1 MTTLFSLENRAAL
14 LTGGLSGYG
23 WMIAEGLI
31 EQGAS
36 RVYVADKEP
45 FTPRTVDVDDY
56 DKLEYSHEESI
67 LAEYQKDEKI
77 RLENIYKNII
87 PIQCDITTE
96 EGREKLFCE
105 ISALEP
111 NLNILINS
119 SLYASENWDEV
130 IKYNLEAPIKLTEKF
145 LPLLKASTNPDEGT
159 SISTEQIYGK
169 VINIS
174 TVDGINPPQISNFA
188 FSSSNAGIN
197 HASKSFA
204 VQYIRHKIV
213 VSSITVGL
221 FNTTPNEVNPANR
234 LQVTQRIPA
243 KRLGHKDDI
252 VAAITYLASRAGDYC
267 VGAHLV
273 VDGGVSEIR
282 G

>member
-1 MTTLFSLENRAAL
+1 MTALFSLENRTAL

-36 RVYVADKEP
+36 RVYVAEKEP
-45 FTPRTVDVDDY
+45 FTPRTVIDAEGQS
-56 DKLEYSHEESI
+56 KL
-67 LAEYQKDEKI
+67 DE
-77 RLENIYKNII
+77 IYKNII
-87 PIQCDITTE
+87 SIQCDITTE

-105 ISALEP
+105 ISTLESS
-111 NLNILINS
+111 LNILINS
-119 SLYASENWDEV
+119 SLYASEVWDEV

-221 FNTTPNEVNPANR
+221 FNVTPNEVNPANR
-234 LQVTQRIPA
+234 LEVTQRIPA

-252 VAAITYLASRAGDYC
+252 VAAITYLDSRAGDYC